1 MTSQKIP
8 PAPPGGKRL
17 IRAPEFRRRL
27 GDISEATL
35 WRLQRGDVRFPPPGR
50 IRHGHV
56 RVWTEE
62 QANAYAEVLASD
74 IDGADEDAA

>member
-1 MTSQKIP
+1 M
-8 PAPPGGKRL
+8 
-17 IRAPEFRRRL
+17 F
-27 GDISEATL
+27 
-35 WRLQRGDVRFPPPGR
+35 
-50 IRHGHV
+50 